1 MYVGIVIL
9 NYNTADDVIKAI
21 DSIKTHVNYN
31 YHVYL
36 VDNCS
41 KGECIKKLKAAYDN
55 DLIVTL
61 IISEENKGYSGG
73 NNIGIKQAIADGCD
87 AILILNPDVEFQN
100 DIVSIMV
107 TEFTDSVVCVAPKVF
122 DLNGNDGQRIRPEY
136 NFKYAF
142 FNKKPLYYI
151 RRLFKGDNYY
161 KYDVNEKF
169 VFEGFPSGCCFLMR
183 SDAFE
188 KVGFFD
194 DNVFLYSEELIL
206 ANKLTK
212 LQMKCCYAPEA
223 IVKHNEGTSTRKIST
238 AFVDYHMYASEY
250 YLLKKYC
257 DISKMQL
264 RIIKILRLVNFK
276 IKSIIRKDDKSKYL
290 KLKKQM
296 KNIDEG
302 AYKIDF

>member
-1 MYVGIVIL
+1 MYIGIVIL

-21 DSIKTHVNYN
+21 HYIKTHVNYN

-36 VDNCS
+36 VDNHS
-41 KGECIKKLKAAYDN
+41 KEDCVEKLRVTYDN
-55 DLIVTL
+55 DPIVTL
-61 IISEENKGYSGG
+61 MVSEENKGYSGG
-73 NNIGIKQAIADGCD
+73 NNIGIKQAVSDNCD
-87 AILILNPDVEFQN
+87 AVLILNPDVELQN
-100 DIVSIMV
+100 DIISIMV
-107 TEFTDSVVCVAPKVF
+107 NEFTDQIVCVAPKVF

-151 RRLFKGDNYY
+151 RKLFKGDNYY

-169 VFEGFPSGCCFLMR
+169 VFDGFPSGCCFLIR

-206 ANKLTK
+206 ANKLTE
-212 LQMKCCYAPEA
+212 LQMKCCYVPEA
-223 IVKHNEGTSTRKIST
+223 VVRHNEGTSTRKIST
-238 AFVDYHMYASEY
+238 AFIDYHMYASEY

-257 DISKMQL
+257 DTSKLQL
-264 RIIKILRLVNFK
+264 KIIKFLRLVNFK
-276 IKSIIRKDDKSKYL
+276 IKTIIRKDDKSKYQ

-296 KNIDEG
+296 KDIDEG
-302 AYKIDF
+302 AYKIYF